1 MKHLKL
7 LGLIIGMI
15 VWLAACSIDL
25 SEPSHKPPE
34 PIIVTETP
42 GADQAIGSGTAATPP
57 AWANLNLS
65 GHLIF
70 VQIPR
75 QIVKLDLA
83 SGARTVLFEAPGNG
97 FVSAAQVSRDG
108 QWIVMAYAPPKD
120 PSLQS
125 VNTDLYVMPADGS
138 APPQVLLQRTDDKED
153 YFNPVWS
160 ADGHYVYYS
169 HLMPDPTSSRKYTN
183 FKYDLERVVYPNGQ
197 PQKLIDDAFW
207 PRLSKDGI
215 HLAYVSFVPATNS
228 NDLYLANADGSA
240 AKLVMPA
247 GSFFAVDAPVFSADG
262 QTLLFSAV
270 GDVQPPAASWLDQL
284 LGVQIAEA
292 HTVPSDWWRVS
303 IAGGQPERLTRINDT
318 GLYGDF
324 SPDGQH
330 VAFVSVTGVYVMK
343 PDGSNLVQLVK
354 DAVGG
359 TVSWTP

>member
-1 MKHLKL
+1 MMKHLKL
-7 LGLIIGMI
+7 LGVIIGMI

-97 FVSAAQVSRDG
+97 FVSAAQVSRNG

-138 APPQVLLQRTDDKED
+138 TPPKYCCNAPMTRKI
-153 YFNPVWS
+153 
-160 ADGHYVYYS
+160 
-169 HLMPDPTSSRKYTN
+169 TSIRSGRRMGTTCIIRI
-183 FKYDLERVVYPNGQ
+183 LCP
-197 PQKLIDDAFW
+197 I
-207 PRLSKDGI
+207 
-215 HLAYVSFVPATNS
+215 
-228 NDLYLANADGSA
+228 
-240 AKLVMPA
+240 
-247 GSFFAVDAPVFSADG
+247 
-262 QTLLFSAV
+262 
-270 GDVQPPAASWLDQL
+270 PPAAAS
-284 LGVQIAEA
+284 
-292 HTVPSDWWRVS
+292 
-303 IAGGQPERLTRINDT
+303 TRISDT
-318 GLYGDF
+318 IWSGWLIRTD
-324 SPDGQH
+324 SR
-330 VAFVSVTGVYVMK
+330 K
-343 PDGSNLVQLVK
+343 N
-354 DAVGG
+354 
-359 TVSWTP
+359 